1 MKPGKE
7 LDAARAA
14 QLAESKLSCY
24 EELSSLAQTLFE
36 IKVVE
41 ALGYG
46 KKQIVSSGNPRQFHK
61 FLS

>member
-46 KKQIVSSGNPRQFHK
+46 KKTDCLIGKPSTVP
-61 FLS
+61 